1 MHNLRSVL
9 AGSLLA
15 LNRLLSSER
24 SLGHMHQMCAL
35 VFAPHPDDEVLGCG
49 GAIALKVD
57 AGAQVKV
64 IVMTDGRAS
73 HNALISGDELVGIR
87 HNEAKEAAQRLGLT
101 SEDYIFLDF
110 EDHQLANHRQAATVS
125 VTELIKQFRP
135 DEIYVPHRRDGL
147 IDHVETNGIVR
158 AAVNRIG
165 KPVILIEYPVW
176 LWNTWPWTPALMQ
189 GTSGRARYWVRT
201 IRNNVDLVFGCR
213 SRIDV
218 ASVRERKLR
227 ALAAYESQLQ
237 RRNGDP
243 RWPVLADVADG
254 EFLRCFE
261 SNVELFRRTDYG
273 AGYR

>member
-1 MHNLRSVL
+1 MHNLRRFL

-15 LNRLLSSER
+15 LNRLVRSER
-24 SLGHMHQMCAL
+24 SLGRTHQTCAL
-35 VFAPHPDDEVLGCG
+35 VFSPHPDDEVLGCG
-49 GAIALKVD
+49 GTIALKVD
-57 AGAQVKV
+57 AGAEVKV

-87 HNEAKEAAQRLGLT
+87 HNEAKDAAQRLGLK

-110 EDHQLANHRQAATVS
+110 EDHQLANHRDAATVR
-125 VTELIKQFRP
+125 VADLIKQFCP
-135 DEIYVPHRRDGL
+135 DEVYVPHRRDGL
-147 IDHVETNGIVR
+147 NDHVETNGIVR

-165 KPVILIEYPVW
+165 KPLMLLEYPVW
-176 LWNTWPWTPALMQ
+176 LWNNWPWTIGPAR
-189 GTSGRARYWVRT
+189 GRSGRVRYWLRT
-201 IRNNVDLVFGCR
+201 IRNSGEIVFGCR
-213 SRIDV
+213 SGIDV
-218 ASVRERKLR
+218 GSVRERKLK

-237 RRNGDP
+237 RRDGDP

-273 AGYR
+273 ARSR